1 MLSYHDITNVSQTV
15 LNNVSVYMAVRI
27 LFLDTILE
35 VSFVK
40 FALLSLRIFD
50 ICLINA
56 KFSRN
61 FTQESF
67 LSFKTK
73 EIILKDFQRHS
84 TNLSK

>member
-61 FTQESF
+61 FTLF

-73 EIILKDFQRHS
+73 EIQIILKDFQRHS